1 MDRKLMLINKLEGI
15 TRNRYEAVLM
25 ASKRARQINAERL
38 AQLEMMIEDADI
50 KIDYRKVTTIALE
63 ELISGK
69 VKVKKRGV

>member
-1 MDRKLMLINKLEGI
+1 MDRKLMLIDKLEAI

-50 KIDYRKVTTIALE
+50 KIDYRKVTTISLE
-63 ELISGK
+63 ELVGGK
-69 VKVKKRGV
+69 VKPKR

>member
-69 VKVKKRGV
+69 VKVK

>member
-1 MDRKLMLINKLEGI
+1 MDRKLMLINKLEGV

-69 VKVKKRGV
+69 VKVKQRGV